1 MTRTPPHKKAKQL
14 ARYLRDEQPDYAYLK
29 TVFRHLREQL
39 DISVPRTQKSLPRVP
54 DVDDIKRLHETFW
67 QSGRTQDML
76 IFRTLLYTGVRVG
89 ELVQI
94 QLQDVDLQQR
104 QIRIESGKG
113 NKDRIVPFPMSFRE
127 VLAVHIERMT
137 QRGATFLFESNRQA
151 PYSERG
157 IRKMFARYSQQA
169 QLDQAISPHQLRHFL
184 LLWLKK
190 QGIDDALIQP
200 YSGHA
205 SRQSLEVYSQLALR
219 EAQQSYN
226 LFMKEFPL

>member
-1 MTRTPPHKKAKQL
+1 MTRTPPRKKAKQL

-29 TVFRHLREQL
+29 SIFRHLREQL
-39 DISVPRTQKSLPRVP
+39 DITVPRPQKSLPNVP
-54 DVDDIKRLHETFW
+54 DKDDLQRLHQAFW
-67 QSGRTQDML
+67 DAGRMQDVL
-76 IFRTLLYTGVRVG
+76 IFRTLLYTGARVG

-94 QLQDVDLQQR
+94 RLQDVDLKQH
-104 QIRIESGKG
+104 QIRIQAGKG
-113 NKDRIVPFPMSFRE
+113 NKDRIVPFPEAFRE
-127 VLAVHIERMT
+127 LLAVHIDKMT
-137 QRGATFLFESNRQA
+137 QQKATFLFESNRKA

-169 QLDQAISPHQLRHFL
+169 QLENTISPHQLRHFL

-205 SRQSLEVYSQLALR
+205 SRQSLEVYSKLALQ
-219 EAQQSYN
+219 EAQQSYDQ
-226 LFMKEFPL
+226 FMKDFPI

>member
-1 MTRTPPHKKAKQL
+1 MTRTPPRKKAKQL
-14 ARYLRDEQPDYAYLK
+14 ARYLRDEQPDYVYLK
-29 TVFRHLREQL
+29 SVFKHLREQL
-39 DISVPRTQKSLPRVP
+39 DIAVPRTPKSLPRVP
-54 DVDDIKRLHETFW
+54 DVDELKRLHEAFW

-89 ELVQI
+89 ELVHI
-94 QLQDVDLQQR
+94 QLQDVDVQQH
-104 QIRIESGKG
+104 QIRIQSGKG
-113 NKDRIVPFPMSFRE
+113 NKDRVVPFPVSFRE
-127 VLAVHIERMT
+127 VLAVHVEKMT
-137 QRGATFLFESNRQA
+137 QQGATFLFESNRQA

-157 IRKMFARYSQQA
+157 IRKMFARYSQKA
-169 QLDQAISPHQLRHFL
+169 QLDQTISPHQLRHFL

-219 EAQQSYN
+219 EAQQSYD